1 MPAASASTPLTSAEA
16 APPVGESASSSA
28 HLEQPGI
35 ISVPEESTIT
45 SSESFGAIET
55 GDYELA
61 PQDAPAP
68 AGFLVDAL
76 GWLGDAC
83 TGQFVGMVEAL
94 FGVSCSKEMALAV
107 LLAAMGALLLAC
119 VACVRR
125 HWSQLQNRFACLER
139 FLVIARWRW

>member
-1 MPAASASTPLTSAEA
+1 M
-16 APPVGESASSSA
+16 
-28 HLEQPGI
+28 
-35 ISVPEESTIT
+35 
-45 SSESFGAIET
+45 
-55 GDYELA
+55 
-61 PQDAPAP
+61 
-68 AGFLVDAL
+68 DAL

-125 HWSQLQNRFACLER
+125 HWSQLQNRLHAWKDSLSLPDGGGSMQKLFPASGAAFMSR
-139 FLVIARWRW
+139 SRIAQRR